1 MANKDNHIFTFIKED
16 ADDEEVDD
24 VKEVKKV
31 KKDKKDEEYE
41 LSPDNKSD
49 YQTKSKKFTTKN
61 IPYGSIYDP
70 ELKSPVFLKKVNKP
84 LYKRKSIKDI
94 KKEINCLGDLYFK
107 DGQRF
112 YLVKHDKI
120 PEKVNT
126 VLCINDN
133 DANNYYKNNDSTDKS
148 KWIISE
154 IEKQDNINYI
164 KTKYKDLEKC
174 DSNKIFKTAKEL
186 VDFIERQKD
195 INAYITINTR
205 EFIYIIC
212 ELLKFRITETT
223 SNHLPDCSDL
233 INAIKITIENAVVY
247 STIIYNI
254 ENQPTKEEFI
264 NYIITFVNKEYPV
277 KQPSPTTNTSKFA
290 IPEESTEKL
299 KDLSDTEN
307 IRHGG
312 KRHTKNKKTRGR
324 KKQKTKRT
332 TIRKSR

>member
-1 MANKDNHIFTFIKED
+1 MKNKRKNIYYNKNITIILYNCMANKDNHIFTFIKED

-164 KTKYKDLEKC
+164 KTKYKDLENPNSYVFRMV
-174 DSNKIFKTAKEL
+174 SNVCIDKL
-186 VDFIERQKD
+186 
-195 INAYITINTR
+195 
-205 EFIYIIC
+205 
-212 ELLKFRITETT
+212 RIR
-223 SNHLPDCSDL
+223 
-233 INAIKITIENAVVY
+233 K
-247 STIIYNI
+247 NI
-254 ENQPTKEEFI
+254 EQKTENYFHNISNENGIDSSSRIIEKEEYKRI
-264 NYIITFVNKEYPV
+264 SEILSKIPS
-277 KQPSPTTNTSKFA
+277 QP
-290 IPEESTEKL
+290 E
-299 KDLSDTEN
+299 D
-307 IRHGG
+307 
-312 KRHTKNKKTRGR
+312 
-324 KKQKTKRT
+324 KQKHLKEQVAQLE
-332 TIRKSR
+332 IHIQKFN